1 MKIFIFY
8 PYLLYLQSMK
18 QIHPDM
24 KMADLIEANYH
35 LLAVLSRFGIEGGFG
50 ERTVREICTKN
61 RLDADTFLLIC
72 RVYTKKDFTPSQE
85 ILREGQISDILRYL
99 HQSHDYYMNNA
110 LVLLASTIED
120 LIEPCSETQKKVI
133 WCFFSDYKAELEKH
147 FAYEEGKVIPYVQ
160 DLLLGKRNNSF
171 SIDRFEENHSNI
183 EEKLSD
189 LKNLILKSLPLACDD
204 RLRVRLLNY
213 IFALQNDLDSH
224 TAIEDNI
231 MVPMVRIIENPSYA
245 LRKREDKSEEDNIH
259 DTLSDREIE
268 ILVSVAQ
275 GLLNKEIAD
284 KHNISINTVITH
296 RKNITRKTGIKTV
309 PGLTVYAILNGY
321 IDINSVK

>member
-1 MKIFIFY
+1 MTQF
-8 PYLLYLQSMK
+8 
-18 QIHPDM
+18 HGNM
-24 KMADLIEANYH
+24 KMADLVEANYH
-35 LLAVLSRFGIEGGFG
+35 LLAVLTRFGIEGGFG
-50 ERTVREICTKN
+50 ERTVREICEKN
-61 RLDADTFLLIC
+61 RLDTDTFVLIC
-72 RVYTKKDFTPSQE
+72 NVFSDKAYQPSEE
-85 ILREGQISDILRYL
+85 ILRDGHIDDILRYL
-99 HQSHDYYMNNA
+99 HQSHDYYTSNA

-120 LIEPCSETQKKVI
+120 LIKPCEDAQKKVI
-133 WCFFSDYKAELEKH
+133 WQFFADYKSELDKH
-147 FAYEEGKVIPYVQ
+147 FAYEEGEVIPYVQ
-160 DLLLGKRNNSF
+160 NLLLGKRNPSY

-189 LKNLILKSLPLACDD
+189 LKSLILKSLPPVCDD

-231 MVPMVRIIENPSYA
+231 LVPMVRLIENPSYHTRPGKA
-245 LRKREDKSEEDNIH
+245 VVAEDEERGE
-259 DTLSDREIE
+259 LSDREIE

-284 KHNISINTVITH
+284 RHNISINTVITH

-309 PGLTVYAILNGY
+309 AGLTVYAILNGY
-321 IDINSVK
+321 VDINSVK

>member
-1 MKIFIFY
+1 
-8 PYLLYLQSMK
+8 MK
-18 QIHPDM
+18 QIHGDM

-35 LLAVLSRFGIEGGFG
+35 LLAVLTRFGIEGGFG
-50 ERTVREICTKN
+50 EKTVRDICEKN
-61 RLDADTFLLIC
+61 HLDTDTFLLIC
-72 RVYTKKDFTPSQE
+72 NVYTHKDYAPSAE
-85 ILREGQISDILRYL
+85 ILRDGHIDDILRYL

-120 LIEPCSETQKKVI
+120 LIKPCSDMQKKVI
-133 WCFFSDYKAELEKH
+133 WQFFAEYKAELEKH
-147 FAYEEGKVIPYVQ
+147 FAYEEGEVIPYVQ
-160 DLLLGKRNNSF
+160 RLLLGKRDPSY
-171 SIDRFEENHSNI
+171 SIDKFEENHSNI

-189 LKNLILKSLPLACDD
+189 LKNLILKSLPTTCDD

-213 IFALQNDLDSH
+213 IFALQSDLDSH

-231 MVPMVRIIENPSYA
+231 LVPMVRLIENPLGHPRAEKVCETSSGE
-245 LRKREDKSEEDNIH
+245 RDD
-259 DTLSDREIE
+259 LSDREIE

-284 KHNISINTVITH
+284 RHNISINTVITH

-309 PGLTVYAILNGY
+309 AGLTVYAILNGY
-321 IDINSVK
+321 VDINSVK

>member
-1 MKIFIFY
+1 M
-8 PYLLYLQSMK
+8 
-18 QIHPDM
+18 
-24 KMADLIEANYH
+24 
-35 LLAVLSRFGIEGGFG
+35 
-50 ERTVREICTKN
+50 
-61 RLDADTFLLIC
+61 
-72 RVYTKKDFTPSQE
+72 
-85 ILREGQISDILRYL
+85 
-99 HQSHDYYMNNA
+99 
-110 LVLLASTIED
+110 
-120 LIEPCSETQKKVI
+120 
-133 WCFFSDYKAELEKH
+133 
-147 FAYEEGKVIPYVQ
+147 
-160 DLLLGKRNNSF
+160 
-171 SIDRFEENHSNI
+171 
-183 EEKLSD
+183 
-189 LKNLILKSLPLACDD
+189 
-204 RLRVRLLNY
+204 RLLNY

-321 IDINSVK
+321 IDINSVR